1 MNRSHNAN
9 VKRQF
14 GPRAAAYVNSSVHS
28 GGADLDRIEE
38 CAKAAAPRHA
48 IDLGAGG
55 GHVAYR
61 LARHAANVTACDLSE
76 DMLAAIDATAQAQGL
91 ENITGK
97 AAAAEALPF
106 EDAAFDFLACR
117 FSAHHWRDLD
127 CGLREARRVLTPGKT
142 AMFVDAY
149 APENAAAD
157 VHLQAIELLRD
168 PSHVRDYRASEWL
181 SALGRAGFAVTSLR
195 TWRLR
200 MDFASW
206 VERMQTPQSHVAA
219 IRSLQRLLSDD
230 VARHF
235 ELESDG
241 SFMLD
246 TLLIEAI

>member
-1 MNRSHNAN
+1 MNSSHNAN

-14 GPRAAAYVNSSVHS
+14 GPRAAAYVTSSVHS
-28 GGADLDRIEE
+28 GGHDLDHIEE

-48 IDLGAGG
+48 LDLGAGG

-61 LARHAANVTACDLSE
+61 LARHAAKVTACDLSE

-91 ENITGK
+91 DNITGT

-106 EDAAFDFLACR
+106 DDAAFDFLACR

-127 CGLREARRVLTPGKT
+127 CGLREARRVLAPGKT
-142 AMFVDAY
+142 AVFVDAH
-149 APENAAAD
+149 APESPAAD

-168 PSHVRDYRASEWL
+168 PSHVRDYRVSEWL
-181 SALGRAGFAVTSLR
+181 SALGRAGFTVTSLR

-206 VERMQTPQSHVAA
+206 IERMQTPQSHVAA
-219 IRSLQRLLSDD
+219 IRSLQRLVSND

-235 ELESDG
+235 ELENDG

-246 TLLIEAI
+246 TMLIEAA